1 MIIHAKFL
9 GVKFLSQK
17 VSCVS
22 PAGVKF
28 SFLQSEE
35 SLFNN
40 EKSPSKSQT
49 SISAKSEEKNHSCR
63 TGSTFIF
70 LGVKFYFKKFRV
82 FLHLHSYLAILN
94 IPDILKIR
102 KKHSSCC

>member
-1 MIIHAKFL
+1 MIIHSKFL

-35 SLFNN
+35 SLFTN

-49 SISAKSEEKNHSCR
+49 SISAKSEEKNPLLPNWRNWQLSL
-63 TGSTFIF
+63 F
-70 LGVKFYFKKFRV
+70 LE
-82 FLHLHSYLAILN
+82 
-94 IPDILKIR
+94 
-102 KKHSSCC
+102 